1 MNTPDDK
8 WINDWII
15 DENPNREKELG
26 RDLVQIFIMFWQY
39 TKLSSKSKTTQNRY
53 IGALHCLGGY
63 LIEKGIYENVDFSLY
78 DLLNEYLDEYG
89 GPLIH
94 YDNEIWQNELDMV
107 CRKLYKYLKTEK
119 PLFQRTDNRRRRL

>member
-1 MNTPDDK
+1 MNTPNNK
-8 WINDWII
+8 WIKDWII
-15 DENPNREKELG
+15 NENPSKEKKLG
-26 RDLVQIFIMFWQY
+26 EGLIQIFIMFWQHAN
-39 TKLSSKSKTTQNRY
+39 LSSKSKTTQNRY

-78 DLLNEYLDEYG
+78 DLLTEYLNKYD

-107 CRKLYKYLKTEK
+107 CRKLYKYLKNENK
-119 PLFQRTDNRRRRL
+119 ISFTDG